1 MSIVVLLVV
10 SQCPVSTPAGLY
22 STRRALS
29 SCPTRLGTFHP
40 STNVSTP
47 CVCVYMC
54 LCVHVPVCACACVC
68 MGLCSPLPG
77 NQILISKY
85 LARKGVVVSGGQS
98 NGSGWQNS
106 CSPRHWGHSMHLG
119 LQLLCVYMGL
129 CVRGPVCACACVCI
143 RAKNRNHGV

>member
-10 SQCPVSTPAGLY
+10 SQCCVSTPAGLY

-40 STNVSTP
+40 YTSVSTP
-47 CVCVYMC
+47 CVCVYMG

-85 LARKGVVVSGGQS
+85 LARRGVVVSRGQS
-98 NGSGWQNS
+98 RMATDYKIVVVPDTGGTRCIWDYNYYVCTWA
-106 CSPRHWGHSMHLG
+106 
-119 LQLLCVYMGL
+119 CVYVGL
-129 CVRGPVCACACVCI
+129 CVHVHVCV
-143 RAKNRNHGV
+143 